1 MVENDSLARKNNLLL
16 YRSEDEEIRLEV
28 RFEGESVWLTQDQ
41 MAELFQRD
49 KSAISRHIRNIFAT
63 SELKPEQTVAKNA
76 TVGRDRKLREMLYY
90 NLDMIISVGYRVNSH
105 RGTQFRMWATQR
117 LREYIVKGFVMDD
130 ARLAGA
136 NTNYFDE
143 LVERVRRI
151 RTSEQNFYRKVLGI
165 FATSIDYDSQ
175 TDYAHVFYA
184 TVQNKFHYAI
194 TGKTAA
200 ELIESRIDSSKANL
214 GLTNWKGNIITSV
227 DARTAKNYLEELELK
242 RLELL
247 VEQFLSFAELRS
259 IEQTP
264 MYMSNWVTKLDEF
277 LVLNEKGI
285 LSNSGSISRK
295 TMEAKARDQLAKFN
309 DHALP
314 EPEQIHA

>member
-49 KSAISRHIRNIFAT
+49 KSVISRHIRNIFAT

-259 IEQTP
+259 IEKTP

-295 TMEAKARDQLAKFN
+295 TMEAKVRDQLAKFN